1 MLLLC
6 CIVALVHSICMRE
19 GKRVKSNYIR
29 EIQIDWSEISKES
42 YLRRIPALSG
52 MENLE
57 FDSPVTIFCGENG
70 TGKST
75 LLEAIASAAGFNPEG
90 GSKNYMFSTHADYS
104 ELNDAIRLVR
114 GIRREQWGYFFR
126 ADSFFNVATA
136 EEEYGKLS
144 MRGSARYHYMS
155 HGESFLKLM
164 QESLSGDGLF
174 LLDEPDEALSP
185 LRQMTMLY
193 EICRTVKEGA
203 QFVIATHSP
212 ILLGIPDAQILSFDG
227 GSVHPITYEET
238 DSYRIMKG
246 FLNDRERYL
255 KNLLSQE

>member
-1 MLLLC
+1 MLC
-6 CIVALVHSICMRE
+6 CIVASDLRILGGGRGVNA
-19 GKRVKSNYIR
+19 NYIR
-29 EIQIDWSEISKES
+29 EIQIDWSGISTGS
-42 YLRRIPALSG
+42 YLRRIPAISG
-52 MENLE
+52 LENLE

-90 GSKNYMFSTHADYS
+90 GSKNYLFSTHADYS

>member
-1 MLLLC
+1 MTSC
-6 CIVALVHSICMRE
+6 CIVASDLRTHGGGR
-19 GKRVKSNYIR
+19 RVNANYIR
-29 EIQIDWSEISKES
+29 GIRIDWSGISRGS
-42 YLRRIPALSG
+42 YLRRIPALYG
-52 MENLE
+52 LEDLE
-57 FDSPVTIFCGENG
+57 FVSPVTIFCGENG

-75 LLEAIASAAGFNPEG
+75 LLEAIAAAAGFNPEG
-90 GSKNYMFSTHADYS
+90 GTKNYLFSTRDNYS

-144 MRGSARYHYMS
+144 PRGTMGYHDMS

-185 LRQMTMLY
+185 VRQMTMLY
-193 EICRTVKEGA
+193 EICRTVKAGA
-203 QFVIATHSP
+203 QFIIATHSP

-255 KNLLSQE
+255 KNLLSED